1 MSALNANDLDLNS
14 PDAIRINLERF
25 MGERITVS
33 LTGGGELQG
42 VVSKVGVTTL
52 YITEL
57 TGREF
62 FDAVVR
68 LDHIS
73 AVVVKMRN
81 K

>member
-1 MSALNANDLDLNS
+1 M
-14 PDAIRINLERF
+14 NL
-25 MGERITVS
+25 V
-33 LTGGGELQG
+33 GGGELQG
-42 VVSKVGVTTL
+42 AVSKVGTTSL

-73 AVVVKMRN
+73 AVVAKMRS

>member
-1 MSALNANDLDLNS
+1 MPPINPNELDLDS
-14 PDAIRINLERF
+14 PESIRANLLKCV
-25 MGERITVS
+25 GERVTVS
-33 LTGGGELQG
+33 LTGGLELQG
-42 VVSKVGVTTL
+42 VVNKVGMTTL

-68 LDHIS
+68 LDHVS
-73 AVVVKMRN
+73 AVTVKMRN

>member
-1 MSALNANDLDLNS
+1 MPSGSVNDLDLNS
-14 PDAIRINLERF
+14 PEPIRVNLEKF
-25 MGERITVS
+25 MGERVTVS
-33 LTGGGELQG
+33 LVGGGELQG
-42 VVSKVGVTTL
+42 VVSKVGATAL

-68 LDHIS
+68 LEHIS
-73 AVVVKMRN
+73 AVTVKTRN